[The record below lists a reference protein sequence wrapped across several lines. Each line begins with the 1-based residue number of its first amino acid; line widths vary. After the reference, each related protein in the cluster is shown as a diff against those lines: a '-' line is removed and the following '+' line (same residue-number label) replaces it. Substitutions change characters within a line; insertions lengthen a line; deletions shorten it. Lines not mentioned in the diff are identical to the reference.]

1 MYQWGT
7 RHEHQRASVGR
18 VPNIS
23 VDSCGDEL
31 VFVADC
37 EMVCK
42 VPSHNAVAVQKDK
55 SPGEHKGEAQEK
67 RDGKSGGWRCNG
79 TDERFCGGR

>member
-7 RHEHQRASVGR
+7 RNEHQRTRVGW

-23 VDSCGDEL
+23 VESRGDEL

-37 EMVCK
+37 EMVCE
-42 VPSHNAVAVQKDK
+42 VPSHNAVAMQKDK
-55 SPGEHKGEAQEK
+55 SPGEHKGEAKEE
-67 RDGKSGGWRCNG
+67 RDGESDGCRRNG
-79 TDERFCGGR
+79 ADE